1 MKPFGDKPPTNPPP
15 TQRDITDTAW
25 DKRAAEG
32 YLMHV
37 EGKDLAPFFENFYA
51 AHQAE
56 LGPDVLDIGCGMGRY
71 LIPMVQRGLNVT
83 GVEPSDGMRH
93 GAEEKLQEVGLQA
106 RIIKGQSAKLDF
118 PSDNFDFVV
127 SIGAIHHNMW
137 PDIQK
142 SFAEVA
148 RVLKPG
154 KFFLFQCR
162 SIKDFAKQR
171 RRIIDSG
178 YTAVDLKGSKR
189 GVNQHYFTMKEL
201 EQLATENGFEI
212 AVEPYEELKVD
223 KADSK
228 KQGARWWVVYR
239 KI

>member
-1 MKPFGDKPPTNPPP
+1 M
-15 TQRDITDTAW
+15 
-25 DKRAAEG
+25 
-32 YLMHV
+32 
-37 EGKDLAPFFENFYA
+37 
-51 AHQAE
+51 
-56 LGPDVLDIGCGMGRY
+56 
-71 LIPMVQRGLNVT
+71 
-83 GVEPSDGMRH
+83 
-93 GAEEKLQEVGLQA
+93 
-106 RIIKGQSAKLDF
+106 
-118 PSDNFDFVV
+118 
-127 SIGAIHHNMW
+127 
-137 PDIQK
+137 
-142 SFAEVA
+142 
-148 RVLKPG
+148 KPG